1 MLSKKEI
8 VIPEKLINLAKK
20 SSLLPSAI
28 ICADHEESIIS
39 AKKAAPSVET
49 GKVQEKK
56 DENKKNKTV
65 AEIDREKLE
74 KKFSKNKEVKLN

>member
-1 MLSKKEI
+1 MLRRKK
-8 VIPEKLINLAKK
+8 LA
-20 SSLLPSAI
+20 
-28 ICADHEESIIS
+28 IIS